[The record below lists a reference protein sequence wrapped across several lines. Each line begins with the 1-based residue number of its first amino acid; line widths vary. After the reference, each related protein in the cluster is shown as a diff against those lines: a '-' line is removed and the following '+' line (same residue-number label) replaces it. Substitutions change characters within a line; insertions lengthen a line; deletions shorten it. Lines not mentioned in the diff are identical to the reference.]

1 MVIKKKLF
9 DRKEILE
16 YKLIVLKMK
25 MLGNNQRSYR
35 FIIIKISMHYIL
47 IGVKNSRVISIFVE
61 N

>member
-9 DRKEILE
+9 DRKEIFE

-47 IGVKNSRVISIFVE
+47 TGVKNSRVISIFVE